1 MFFPIDLK
9 VFCLISVTKT
19 KIKKLFLYKEN
30 KKTLK
35 KRMARIYY
43 FWCPNIYITKYTV
56 TTTMHYSTD
65 LNSFG

>member
-30 KKTLK
+30 KKKLK
-35 KRMARIYY
+35 KKE
-43 FWCPNIYITKYTV
+43 WPEYITFGFQIYT
-56 TTTMHYSTD
+56 
-65 LNSFG
+65 

>member
-30 KKTLK
+30 KKLK
-35 KRMARIYY
+35 KKE
-43 FWCPNIYITKYTV
+43 WSEYITFGVQIYT
-56 TTTMHYSTD
+56 
-65 LNSFG
+65 